1 MTAVTTLDS
10 SAAWASATRMVAA
23 NRDLLMAIAGVFYVL
38 PGLAGAVFVPSP
50 AMTPDMSETQMLAV
64 MQDYYAGSLPVL
76 LVLSLLPMAGM
87 LTMLVAMLD
96 TARPTVGQA
105 IRHSVRAL
113 PTYFAAQLLI
123 ALGILPV
130 SIALASLLAL
140 LVGDRLAV
148 PIALGL
154 LLYPIMRTMLVG
166 PVVAGEGVRNP
177 VTAIRES
184 FQLTRRNAGRIL
196 LFIGMAAF
204 VFLVVYGLVMMFV
217 GVVLVLM
224 FKGEPQRLL
233 GEGVAGVLLAV
244 GYTYF
249 VAMLAAIYRQLLGDA
264 AGAGQR

>member
-38 PGLAGAVFVPSP
+38 PGLAGAVFAPSP
-50 AMTPDMSETQMLAV
+50 TMTSDMSETQMLAV
-64 MQDYYAGSLPVL
+64 MQDYYASSLPIL

-96 TARPTVGQA
+96 SARPTVAQA

-113 PTYFAAQLLI
+113 PTYFVAQLMI
-123 ALGILPV
+123 ALGILPL
-130 SIALASLLAL
+130 SIALASVLSLIL
-140 LVGDRLAV
+140 PDRLAV
-148 PIALGL
+148 SLALGL
-154 LLYPIMRTMLVG
+154 LLYPVMRTMLVG

-184 FQLTRRNAGRIL
+184 FRLTRRNAGRIL
-196 LFIGMAAF
+196 LFIGMAGF
-204 VFLVVYGLVMMFV
+204 VFLIVYGLVMMFV
-217 GVVLVLM
+217 GVVLVLLL
-224 FKGEPQRLL
+224 KGEPQRLL

-249 VAMLAAIYRQLLGDA
+249 VAMLAAIYLQLAGEA
-264 AGAGQR
+264 AGTADR